1 MAEENNNERV
11 NNKNDSLINLNIEYV
26 ELTEDNIKD
35 INKYTNFD
43 DYTFLSNFIRLMR
56 EFKNKDKYLYYV
68 FNAIEE
74 LDIISLYGQN
84 EERINFITKNDDNYR
99 LIFEIIDNPL
109 IKLKIIKI
117 LYTIHDNKNNDYKS
131 KNIRTYIQYLQSNWK
146 LYLPYFNSDK
156 HIYIEVFTDL
166 IYLLQKTGSK
176 DSYNKLIEKLID
188 EYCNFDI
195 SNYKINMYVE
205 LFINADK
212 KYNERIYNK
221 LILYVNNVIDNNI
234 IDSYYQAEQA
244 SVIARKFCKIN
255 SDDYW
260 KTYQLEASV
269 YIKQAEY
276 RTDSRFVM
284 SNYYNKAY
292 QTYLKIENN
301 YRIQIITEDELKTLK
316 DIMLKTQKSSLDD
329 MILIKSPEIYIEPIV
344 LETEKYMKNKS
355 FTIAMDYFT
364 NIELIANYNE
374 LLKEAKESQKSFPL
388 QNMLTKVIYNKKG
401 QKKDSFTYNANQN
414 EYEMYLHNMI
424 QTNQVDI
431 SLKTKCQIYP
441 ALTILLKEH
450 NESITKEFLYEIIRI
465 LQINQTTKLLIVEG
479 LYYGFKKEFI
489 AAIHILIPQIE
500 NILRNLILPT
510 DNSLVNIDKDGKDTY
525 KGLNTILSEEYR
537 EILWEIIGPDIYIDL
552 KTLLDD
558 EKGGLNLR
566 NDLSHGLLSYD
577 ECNSVYSI
585 YLWWLVFTWFYF
597 LYNKNKK

>member
-35 INKYTNFD
+35 INKYTNFY

-329 MILIKSPEIYIEPIV
+329 MILIKSPEIDIEPIV

-355 FTIAMDYFT
+355 FTVAMDYFT

-401 QKKDSFTYNANQN
+401 QKKDSFTYNANPN

>member
-1 MAEENNNERV
+1 MADENKNERV
-11 NNKNDSLINLNIEYV
+11 NNKNDSLINLNIEYI

-43 DYTFLSNFIRLMR
+43 DYKFLSNFIRLMR
-56 EFKNKDKYLYYV
+56 EFKDKDKYLYYV

-84 EERINFITKNDDNYR
+84 DERISFITKNDDNYK

-109 IKLKIIKI
+109 IKLKIIKT

-156 HIYIEVFTDL
+156 HIYTEVFTDL

-176 DSYNKLIEKLID
+176 DSYNNLIEKLID

-195 SNYKINMYVE
+195 SNYKINMYVD
-205 LFINADK
+205 LFINVDK

-221 LILYVNNVIDNNI
+221 LILYINNVIDNNI
-234 IDSYYQAEQA
+234 IDSYYHAEQA
-244 SVIARKFCKIN
+244 SVIARRFCKIN

-292 QTYLKIENN
+292 QTYLKIEKN

-329 MILIKSPEIYIEPIV
+329 MILIKSPEIDIEPIV

-355 FTIAMDYFT
+355 FTVAMDYFT

-537 EILWEIIGPDIYIDL
+537 ESMWKQIGPDIYIDL

-577 ECNSVYSI
+577 ECNSAYSI

-597 LYNKNKK
+597 LYKQNKK

>member
-1 MAEENNNERV
+1 MADENKNERV
-11 NNKNDSLINLNIEYV
+11 NNKNDSLINLNIEYI

-109 IKLKIIKI
+109 IKLKMIKT
-117 LYTIHDNKNNDYKS
+117 LYTIHDNKNYYYKS

-329 MILIKSPEIYIEPIV
+329 MILIKSPEIDIEPIV

-355 FTIAMDYFT
+355 FTVAMDYFT

-500 NILRNLILPT
+500 NMLRNLILPT
-510 DNSLVNIDKDGKDTY
+510 DNSFVNIDKDGKDTY

-537 EILWEIIGPDIYIDL
+537 ESMWKQIGPDIYIDL

-577 ECNSVYSI
+577 ECNSAYSI

-597 LYNKNKK
+597 LYKQNKK

>member
-1 MAEENNNERV
+1 MADENKNERV
-11 NNKNDSLINLNIEYV
+11 NNKNDSLINLNIEYI

-43 DYTFLSNFIRLMR
+43 DYKFLSNFIRLMR
-56 EFKNKDKYLYYV
+56 EFKDKDKYLYYV

-84 EERINFITKNDDNYR
+84 DERISFITKNDDNYK

-109 IKLKIIKI
+109 IKLKIIKT

-156 HIYIEVFTDL
+156 HIYTEVFTDL

-176 DSYNKLIEKLID
+176 DSYNNLIEKLID

-195 SNYKINMYVE
+195 SNYKINMYVD
-205 LFINADK
+205 LFINVDK

-221 LILYVNNVIDNNI
+221 LILYINNVIDNNI

-329 MILIKSPEIYIEPIV
+329 MILIKSPEIDIEPIV

-355 FTIAMDYFT
+355 FTVAMDYFT

-537 EILWEIIGPDIYIDL
+537 ESMWKQIGPDIYIDL

-566 NDLSHGLLSYD
+566 NDLSHGLS
-577 ECNSVYSI
+577 
-585 YLWWLVFTWFYF
+585 
-597 LYNKNKK
+597 LYQEPVSNFV

>member
-1 MAEENNNERV
+1 MAEKNKNERV

-156 HIYIEVFTDL
+156 HIYTEVFTDL

-212 KYNERIYNK
+212 KYNERIYNQ
-221 LILYVNNVIDNNI
+221 LILYVNNVINNNI
-234 IDSYYQAEQA
+234 IDRYCQAEQA

-316 DIMLKTQKSSLDD
+316 DIILETQKSSLDD
-329 MILIKSPEIYIEPIV
+329 MISIKSPEIDIAPFIN
-344 LETEKYMKNKS
+344 ETEKNITHKS
-355 FTIAMDYFT
+355 FMKAISYFA
-364 NIELIANYNE
+364 NIKLIANYTE
-374 LLKEAKESQKSFPL
+374 LLEEAKETQKSFPL
-388 QNMLTKVIYNKKG
+388 QNRLAKVIYNKKG
-401 QKKDSFTYNANQN
+401 QKKDSFVYNANQN

-431 SLKTKCQIYP
+431 SLKTKCHIYP
-441 ALTILLKEH
+441 ALTILLKEY
-450 NESITKEFLYEIIRI
+450 NESITKEFLYEIVRI
-465 LQINQTTKLLIVEG
+465 LQIDQTTELLIVEG
-479 LYYGFKKEFI
+479 LYYGFRKEFV

-537 EILWEIIGPDIYIDL
+537 ESMWKQIGPDIYIDL